1 MMAGV
6 TCDFTFVDSR
16 LKTRKSLA
24 QFFYE
29 MEDDAR
35 SFLDIV
41 LSGVVGLSHSAQS
54 GLILCLP

>member
-24 QFFYE
+24 QFFDE

-35 SFLDIV
+35 SFLGIV
-41 LSGVVGLSHSAQS
+41 LAGVVDLSHSAQS
-54 GLILCLP
+54 GLI